1 MIKAVFSYSRNCI
14 EINIFTHQI
23 SCLLKEIIIS
33 IQSYIEAHQFIR
45 QHRLWKWIIIPGVL
59 YTLLFMVGM
68 YFFLQS
74 TNEAV
79 AFLSRQ
85 IGIPAWLEE
94 QRSEWLHFLFLMAG
108 LILQLIFVF
117 FYLSLF
123 KYVFLILGAP
133 VFAYLSEKTASILE
147 GRDYPFSWPQLLHD
161 AWRGVRLA
169 LRNSLWQTVYM
180 LTLLLLSLVPVVG
193 WIAPLIAL
201 FIECYYYGFSMLD
214 YSCERNKLSPSESI
228 AYIGNHRG
236 LAIGNGIMFL
246 LMHGVVVVGWVLA
259 PAYAVVAATLSLH
272 KMGKTA

>member
-1 MIKAVFSYSRNCI
+1 M
-14 EINIFTHQI
+14 
-23 SCLLKEIIIS
+23 LKEIVIS

-45 QHRLWKWIIIPGVL
+45 QHRLWKWIVIPGII
-59 YTLLFMVGM
+59 YTLLFIAGM
-68 YFFLQS
+68 LFFVQS

-85 IGIPAWLEE
+85 IGIPAWLE
-94 QRSEWLHFLFLMAG
+94 QQGSEGLNFLFLMSG
-108 LILQLIFVF
+108 LILQLLLVF

-123 KYVFLILGAP
+123 KYVFLILGSP

-147 GRDYPFSWPQLLHD
+147 GRDYPFSFRQLMHD

-169 LRNSLWQTVYM
+169 LRNTLWQTVYM

-193 WIAPLIAL
+193 WIAPLIGL

-214 YSCERNKLSPSESI
+214 YSCERNKLSPTESI
-228 AYIGNHRG
+228 SYIGNHRG

-246 LMHGVVVVGWVLA
+246 LMHGVVIIGWVLA

-272 KMGKTA
+272 KMETNR